1 MLLKIPMNT
10 AMYLYKY
17 NSSSQRV
24 ELVWH
29 KAMQSPDLEMSNAR
43 LGLLVTHAVSAA
55 ISQDF
60 IQENTHD
67 AVPSEGRCI
76 LKVLF
81 NGCLRLRFTWLF
93 ERDLKTKTKAVIIKC
108 QWKCHCFNSG
118 WRAACVSRGPKPS
131 RVSPGPVP
139 GCLVSPP
146 ESSSTSA
153 RVKTIY
159 TQRWSPPTRVVLF
172 FPLR

>member
-1 MLLKIPMNT
+1 MFLKIPMNT
-10 AMYLYKY
+10 AMYLY

-24 ELVWH
+24 GLVWH
-29 KAMQSPDLEMSNAR
+29 KAMLSPDLEMSDAR

-55 ISQDF
+55 ITQDF

-76 LKVLF
+76 LKLF
-81 NGCLRLRFTWLF
+81 LNGSLRLHFTWLF
-93 ERDLKTKTKAVIIKC
+93 ERDLKTETKAVIIKC
-108 QWKCHCFNSG
+108 ERKCHCFNSG
-118 WRAACVSRGPKPS
+118 WRAACLSRGPKPI

-153 RVKTIY
+153 RIKTIY
-159 TQRWSPPTRVVLF
+159 TPRWSPPTRVVLF
-172 FPLR
+172 FPFR